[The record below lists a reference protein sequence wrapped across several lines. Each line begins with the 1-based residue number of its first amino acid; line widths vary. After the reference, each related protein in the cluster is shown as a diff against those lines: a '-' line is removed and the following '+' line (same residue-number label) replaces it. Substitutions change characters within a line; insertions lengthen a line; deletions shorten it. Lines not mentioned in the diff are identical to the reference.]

1 MTVGCPSSGSNRLPD
16 GSLSLADVARPK
28 ECQIHFRFVPSTACW
43 RLRSNLIA
51 EVFTI
56 FSVDSLLRVGS
67 FVSPV
72 MEKYRS
78 QSAEQHTTEKIRIA
92 SLASRSLAC
101 AHFHAF
107 NGSKFYGNEVE

>member
-28 ECQIHFRFVPSTACW
+28 ERQIRFRFVPSTACW
-43 RLRSNLIA
+43 RLRSNLIP

-78 QSAEQHTTEKIRIA
+78 QSAEQHMTEKKRHA
-92 SLASRSLAC
+92 SLGDRPLAC
-101 AHFHAF
+101 APFPTF
-107 NGSKFYGNEVE
+107 NM

>member
-28 ECQIHFRFVPSTACW
+28 ERRIRFRFVPSTACW
-43 RLRSNLIA
+43 RLRSNLRA

-56 FSVDSLLRVGS
+56 FSVGSLLRVGS

-78 QSAEQHTTEKIRIA
+78 QSAEQHTTEKIRSA
-92 SLASRSLAC
+92 SLASRSFGC
-101 AHFHAF
+101 SDFHGF
-107 NGSKFYGNEVE
+107 HGSQIDW

>member
-28 ECQIHFRFVPSTACW
+28 ECRIHFCFVPSTACW

-56 FSVDSLLRVGS
+56 FSVDSLLHVWS

-78 QSAEQHTTEKIRIA
+78 QSAEQHMTEKIRIA
-92 SLASRSLAC
+92 SLVSKSLAC

>member
-28 ECQIHFRFVPSTACW
+28 ERRIRFCFVPSTACW

-56 FSVDSLLRVGS
+56 FSVDSMFRVGS
-67 FVSPV
+67 FLLPG
-72 MEKYRS
+72 MEKNRS
-78 QSAEQHTTEKIRIA
+78 QSAEQHTAEKIKNA
-92 SLASRSLAC
+92 SLASRSLAFG
-101 AHFHAF
+101 H
-107 NGSKFYGNEVE
+107 

>member
-1 MTVGCPSSGSNRLPD
+1 MTVGCPSSGSNQLPD

-28 ECQIHFRFVPSTACW
+28 ECRIRFHFVPSTACW
-43 RLRSNLIA
+43 QLRSNLIA

-56 FSVDSLLRVGS
+56 FSVDSLLHVGS

-72 MEKYRS
+72 MEKYCS
-78 QSAEQHTTEKIRIA
+78 QSAEQHMTEKIRIA